1 MTLGRRVTTMT
12 KNAVLACLGRITG
25 RHAILLPRQ
34 SRGNDAMLDLRAPY
48 RVEQQVLSV
57 ELREPDPGW
66 LRATLLGYVG
76 HFPVRT
82 IWTGSPREYEGPCAL
97 HLDLETGTVHLG
109 DEEWGRVP
117 LPLPGRRFCWQLE
130 LTDRRGRSRSRLTG
144 HYRAIA
150 GSAIG
155 AGYFSGENYVDHEAE
170 SAGDHADILA
180 ALERHKAR
188 DPVLEVGCA
197 TGGMLAALG
206 AAGLDAVGID
216 FSEWAVARAAERLG
230 PGHAWLCDFEH
241 DPLPAE
247 VKSRGPFGALVLAAV
262 LEHFR
267 DPFGVLAKLGECS
280 RPGTVLVII
289 TSNAHSLSHL
299 LSGPDWEGYF
309 DWTHLGVDQVT
320 VRGLREELP
329 KLGWR
334 VTELTTRLFW
344 DGNADPTH
352 ATLREWWSHDAR
364 FRRLLVERELGD
376 FINCVAVRE

>member
-1 MTLGRRVTTMT
+1 MARRATTMA
-12 KNAVLACLGRITG
+12 KNALLAWVSRLTG
-25 RHAILLPRQ
+25 RHAILLPPPA
-34 SRGNDAMLDLRAPY
+34 GAADVTLDLRAPY
-48 RVEQQVLSV
+48 RVEGQLLSV
-57 ELREPDPGW
+57 DLRERDPGW

-76 HFPVRT
+76 HFPAHR
-82 IWTGSPREYEGPCAL
+82 IWTGPPRDYRGPATL
-97 HLDLETGTVHLG
+97 QLDLEAGTVSLG
-109 DEEWGRVP
+109 GEEWGRVP

-130 LTDRRGRSRSRLTG
+130 LTDRWGRSRSRLTG
-144 HYRAIA
+144 HYRALR

-180 ALERHKAR
+180 ALERHQAR
-188 DPVLEVGCA
+188 EPVLEVGCA
-197 TGGMLAALG
+197 TGGMLAELVT
-206 AAGLDAVGID
+206 AGFDAVGVD
-216 FSEWAVARAAERLG
+216 FSEWAVGRATERLG
-230 PGHAWLCDFEH
+230 AGRAWLCDFERE
-241 DPLPAE
+241 PLPAE
-247 VKSRGPFGALVLAAV
+247 VKAKAPFGALVLAAV

-267 DPFGVLAKLGECS
+267 DPFGVLAKLSDCA
-280 RPGTVLVII
+280 RPGTVMVII
-289 TSNAHSLSHL
+289 TSNAGSLSHL

-320 VRGLREELP
+320 VRSLREELP

-334 VTELTTRLFW
+334 VRELTTRFYW

-352 ATLREWWSHDAR
+352 AALRDWWAYDAR

>member
-1 MTLGRRVTTMT
+1 MTVAQRATTMA
-12 KNAVLACLGRITG
+12 KNALLAWVSRLTG
-25 RHAILLPRQ
+25 RHAILLPSQ
-34 SRGNDAMLDLRAPY
+34 SSDGDDILDLRAPY
-48 RVEQQVLSV
+48 RVETQVLTV
-57 ELREPDPGW
+57 EIREPGPGR

-76 HFPVRT
+76 HFPVHT
-82 IWTGSPREYEGPCAL
+82 IWTSPPHEYRGPTPL
-97 HLDLETGTVHLG
+97 HLDLDAGTVNLG
-109 DEEWGRVP
+109 GAEWGRVP
-117 LPLPGRRFCWQLE
+117 LPLPGRRFCWRLE
-130 LTDRRGRSRSRLTG
+130 LTDRRGRSRTRLTG

-155 AGYFSGENYVDHEAE
+155 VGYFSGENYVDHEAE
-170 SAGDHADILA
+170 SASDHADILA
-180 ALERHKAR
+180 ALERHNAQA
-188 DPVLEVGCA
+188 PVLEVGCA
-197 TGGMLAALG
+197 TGGMLAELA
-206 AAGLDAVGID
+206 AAGFDVVGID
-216 FSEWAVARAAERLG
+216 FSEWAVARATERLG
-230 PGHAWLCDFEH
+230 PGRAWLCDFEN

-247 VKSRGPFGALVLAAV
+247 VKARGPFGALVLAAV

-267 DPFGVLAKLGECS
+267 DPFGVVARLGSCS

-299 LSGPDWEGYF
+299 LSGRDWEGYF

-320 VRGLREELP
+320 VRSLREELP

-334 VTELTTRLFW
+334 VTELTTRLLW